1 MTDRDAAAPRRT
13 VGDEWTVEVAV
24 AEVRSDE
31 DSRLR
36 HVVVIGAGV
45 GGLGAALALSR
56 AGHRVTVLERD
67 ATPTP
72 ATPDEAFE
80 WDRRGAPQVRHSH
93 ALLARLHNLLRDHYP
108 DVLARL
114 LEAGATEMRFAENLP
129 ATIADREPRPGDEDL
144 VAIACRRTTFEWVLR
159 TTVLAEDHV
168 SLLDGVAVDGL
179 VATTDEATGLPLV
192 TGVRVLVDG
201 EAQVIDADIVVAATG
216 RRTGVPRWLAELD
229 IELETREEDTGI
241 VYLSRFY
248 RLRDGVEAPT
258 SEGPIGGDL
267 GYLKYA
273 VFLGDNHTHSVTF
286 AVRTDDADLRSRLLD
301 PDTFDHAA
309 RVLPA
314 TSAWVQ
320 TELAEAITP
329 VHVMGGLLNRR
340 IRYLDPDGT
349 PRLLGFHA
357 VGDAHTCTNPLY
369 GRGCSLAMV
378 QADLLAESVTAE
390 PLDDDARARHF
401 EAASAREIEP
411 WYKASVAQDR
421 AARKRAAEEA
431 AAAAAAAGEDAPATA
446 TTDEADADFDG
457 DPEVES
463 QPDMAAEL
471 LRDGLL
477 PAVGIDAVVF
487 RAFIRAFNL
496 LEAPDSL
503 MNDADVIGR
512 VLTVFQDRDNREPP
526 PPLGPPRDEMLE
538 RLDELAA

>member
-1 MTDRDAAAPRRT
+1 
-13 VGDEWTVEVAV
+13 VEVAV
-24 AEVRSDE
+24 THDQAVDDPSPP
-31 DSRLR
+31 R

-67 ATPTP
+67 ATPAP
-72 ATPDEAFE
+72 ATADEAFE

-93 ALLARLHNLLRDHYP
+93 ALLARLRNLLRDHYP

-114 LEAGATEMRFAENLP
+114 LDAGATEMRFTDNLP
-129 ATIADREPRPGDEDL
+129 VGITDREPKAGDEDL

-179 VATTDEATGLPLV
+179 VTTTDDATGLQLV
-192 TGVRVLVDG
+192 TGVRAVAEGV
-201 EAQVIDADIVVAATG
+201 EQVIDADIVVAATG
-216 RRTGVPRWLAELD
+216 RRTGVPRWLAELG
-229 IELETREEDTGI
+229 IELDTRQEDTGI

-248 RLRDGVEAPT
+248 RLRPGVEAPT
-258 SEGPIGGDL
+258 SDGPIGGDL

-286 AVRTDDADLRSRLLD
+286 AVRTDDADLRRRLLD
-301 PDTFDHAA
+301 PETFDHAA

-314 TSAWVQ
+314 TTGWVQ
-320 TELAEAITP
+320 PELVAAITP

-340 IRYLDPDGT
+340 IRYLDPDGR
-349 PRLLGFHA
+349 PCLLGFHA

-378 QADLLAESVTAE
+378 QADLLAAAVAADPTDAE
-390 PLDDDARARHF
+390 ARARGY
-401 EAASAREIEP
+401 EAATAREVEP

-421 AARKRAAEEA
+421 AARRRAAAEQTDAEA
-431 AAAAAAAGEDAPATA
+431 GSDAGPVGAADGPPVA
-446 TTDEADADFDG
+446 DEASAGFEGDRDVASEPDF
-457 DPEVES
+457 V
-463 QPDMAAEL
+463 AEL
-471 LRDGLL
+471 LRDGLF

-503 MNDADVIGR
+503 LNDADVIGR
-512 VLTVFQDRDNREPP
+512 VLTVFQDRENREPP
-526 PPLGPPRDEMLE
+526 PPLGPPRAEMLH
-538 RLDELAA
+538 RLDEVAVAI